1 MPEPKPL
8 RRDARDNVAKLR
20 SAALDVFL
28 MKGLEAPLDEI
39 ARTAGV
45 SIGTLYN
52 RFGSRE
58 ALIDAVIPEVAGK
71 RLRALRTD
79 VMARPTARGRLE
91 AFVQGMIDLQHGD
104 PALNDAILQRYP
116 DATALRGVCDVSA
129 TLGQE
134 LVRDA
139 HREGSLSPDFT
150 ENDLFCLL
158 WLAGTAHRDP
168 AAPHGW
174 RRVLD
179 HALDS
184 AWTSKS
190 ATPAHPASAPPL
202 AHEAVGESPQP

>member
-1 MPEPKPL
+1 MSGPKAL
-8 RRDARDNVAKLR
+8 RRDARDNVARLR
-20 SAALDVFL
+20 SAALDIFL
-28 MKGLEAPLDEI
+28 MRGLGAPLKEI

-52 RFGSRE
+52 HFSSRE

-71 RLRALRTD
+71 RLQTLHAD
-79 VMARPTARGRLE
+79 SMARPTTRERLE
-91 AFVQGMIDLQHGD
+91 VFVQGMIDLQGDD

-139 HREGSLSPDFT
+139 HREGSLSLDFT

-158 WLAGTAHRDP
+158 WLAGTVSRNP
-168 AAPHGW
+168 SAPTGW
-174 RRVLD
+174 RRMLD
-179 HALDS
+179 RALDS
-184 AWTSKS
+184 AWTSKP
-190 ATPAHPASAPPL
+190 ATPADPASAPPL
-202 AHEAVGESPQP
+202 AYEATGESS